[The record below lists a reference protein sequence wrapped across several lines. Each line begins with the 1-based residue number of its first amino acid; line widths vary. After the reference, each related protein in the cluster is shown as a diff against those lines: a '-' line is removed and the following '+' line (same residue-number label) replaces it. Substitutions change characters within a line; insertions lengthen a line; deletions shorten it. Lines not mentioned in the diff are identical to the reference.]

1 MSEEFLTVAE
11 IAELLKVNQQTVRNW
26 IDRGSLPAV
35 RVGRRVRVRQS
46 ALDRIL
52 GAGSDDA
59 DTGGTRDEAA
69 PTSGPA
75 PVSPQAVLA
84 RNRFAATLAETIRIA
99 TGPEAGH
106 LSASLRALATA
117 AQNLAAA
124 LDPEHG
130 RYPAGA
136 RGNAPGRE
144 VAREAVTH
152 RVTAKDI
159 EAGQVRIP
167 PATKELFPTGRAE
180 LQVRIRGTMLAGN
193 WDPRVGPERPRAG
206 LLRFGRGRLELLI
219 GENDVLSVSLD
230 DAGMFE
236 FT

>member
-1 MSEEFLTVAE
+1 MSEEFLTVGE

-52 GAGSDDA
+52 GTGSDDA
-59 DTGGTRDEAA
+59 GTGGRRDEVA
-69 PTSGPA
+69 PTSGPE
-75 PVSPQAVLA
+75 PEGPEAVLA

-117 AQNLAAA
+117 AQNLATA

-130 RYPAGA
+130 RHSAG
-136 RGNAPGRE
+136 GKGSAPGPG

-180 LQVRIRGTMLAGN
+180 LQVRIRGMMLAGN